1 MHGYDGGSAAIAYA
15 MSCKR
20 RFMQLDVFSHLPMKG
35 NPLAVVIDGD
45 GLDEAT
51 MRAFARWTNLSETA
65 FLLPPT
71 VAEADYRV
79 RIFTP
84 RRELPFAGHPSVG
97 SAYVAIEAGLVD
109 SGKTRLIQ
117 QCAAGL
123 LPVNVERSGA
133 ERVIHVQAPAARI
146 HGVSADLRQAIA
158 QAIHLAPA
166 DVSINLVDNGPH
178 WWVCDMGDA
187 ARVRAL
193 KPDLPAI
200 AALTEQHGVIGLSVF
215 GQEQGGSAK
224 MAVRAFCPADD
235 MPEDPV
241 TGSVNAGIMALL
253 AERGDRRFGF
263 DYVASQGREV
273 GRDGYVHVKRDT
285 ASGAIT
291 IGGRCA
297 LVIRRELDLG
307 ETVAA

>member
-1 MHGYDGGSAAIAYA
+1 MVMMAVLSAISYA
-15 MSCKR
+15 MSKR

-51 MRAFARWTNLSETA
+51 MRTFARWTNLSETT

-71 VAEADYRV
+71 VPEADYRV

-84 RRELPFAGHPSVG
+84 CRELPFAGHPSVG
-97 SAYVAIEAGLVD
+97 SAYAAIEAGLID
-109 SGKTRLIQ
+109 GSKTSLIQ

-123 LPVNVERSGA
+123 LPVTIERSGA
-133 ERVIHVQAPAARI
+133 KRMIHVQAPSARI
-146 HGVSADLRQAIA
+146 HDVSADVHEAIA
-158 QAIHLAPA
+158 QAIHVRP
-166 DVSINLVDNGPH
+166 DNVSISLVDNGPQ
-178 WWVCDMGDA
+178 WWVCDMGEA
-187 ARVRAL
+187 SRVRAL
-193 KPDLPAI
+193 KPDLRAI
-200 AALTEQHGVIGLSVF
+200 SALSEQHGVIGVSVF
-215 GQEQGGSAK
+215 GQEHGGIAK

-235 MPEDPV
+235 IPEDPV

-253 AERGDRRFGF
+253 AERGDTRYGF

-273 GRDGYVHVKRDT
+273 GRDGYVQVKRDV

-297 LVIRRELDLG
+297 LVIRGELDLD
-307 ETVAA
+307 ETVSA

>member
-20 RFMQLDVFSHLPMKG
+20 RFMQLDVFSHLPTKG

-297 LVIRRELDLG
+297 LVIRGEADLG
-307 ETVAA
+307 

>member
-1 MHGYDGGSAAIAYA
+1 MVMMAVLSAISYA
-15 MSCKR
+15 MSSKR

-71 VAEADYRV
+71 VPDADYRV

-109 SGKTRLIQ
+109 SGKTSLIQ

-123 LPVNVERSGA
+123 LPVTVECSGT
-133 ERVIHVQAPAARI
+133 ERVIRVQAPAARV
-146 HGVSADLRQAIA
+146 HDVSADVRQAIA
-158 QAIHLAPA
+158 QAIHVAPG
-166 DVSINLVDNGPH
+166 DVSISLVDNGPH
-178 WWVCDMGDA
+178 WWVCDMA
-187 ARVRAL
+187 EASRVRAL
-193 KPDLPAI
+193 KPDLSAI

-215 GQEQGGSAK
+215 GQEHGGIAK

-297 LVIRRELDLG
+297 LVIRGELDLG
-307 ETVAA
+307 ETASA

>member
-1 MHGYDGGSAAIAYA
+1 MMAVLSAISYA
-15 MSCKR
+15 MSSKR

-45 GLDEAT
+45 GLDDAT

-71 VAEADYRV
+71 APEADYRV

-109 SGKTRLIQ
+109 SSKTNLIQ

-123 LPVNVERSGA
+123 LPVTIERSGA
-133 ERVIHVQAPAARI
+133 ERVIHVQAPTARI
-146 HGVSADLRQAIA
+146 HDMSVDVRHAIA
-158 QAIHLAPA
+158 QAIHMASD
-166 DVSINLVDNGPH
+166 DVSISLVDNGPH

-187 ARVRAL
+187 SRVRAL
-193 KPDLPAI
+193 KPDLPVI
-200 AALTEQHGVIGLSVF
+200 AALSEQHGAIGVSVF
-215 GQEQGGSAK
+215 GQEQGGVAK

-253 AERGDRRFGF
+253 AARGDQRFGL

-297 LVIRRELDLG
+297 LVIRGELDLG
-307 ETVAA
+307 ETLSA

>member
-20 RFMQLDVFSHLPMKG
+20 RFMQLDVFSHLPTKG

-97 SAYVAIEAGLVD
+97 SACVAIEAGLVD

-297 LVIRRELDLG
+297 LVIRGEADLG
-307 ETVAA
+307 